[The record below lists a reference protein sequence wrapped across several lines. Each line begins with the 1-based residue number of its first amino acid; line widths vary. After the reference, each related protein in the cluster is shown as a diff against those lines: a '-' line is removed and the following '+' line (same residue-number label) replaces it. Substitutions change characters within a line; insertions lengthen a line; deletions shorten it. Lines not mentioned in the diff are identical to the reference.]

1 MTFTY
6 LYLEFTKMS
15 SQQSGSKEILTQDG
29 IVDIAVSML
38 NGKYADGK
46 EKKIGIEVEMPF
58 VNKKDLQ
65 PIGFSGP
72 KSISAIFN
80 FLSKKGNWHALEVEN
95 NKVTAL
101 ENETG
106 NITLEPGGQ
115 IEFSSA
121 ARKTLGELE
130 QDIGKYFTDAKA
142 ASEKIGL
149 DVLPYGFHP
158 HLSIDDCPYV
168 SERSRFKALKPV
180 FEAEGG
186 YSAWGQS
193 CSVQVTL
200 DSPSKDDAFDA
211 FKLGL
216 LIQPVAAAIFANSP
230 FSMGKDSDHA
240 SWRRH
245 KLQELDSP
253 LYKVPDALFEPGY
266 GLKDWA
272 AHTLS
277 VPMSFIVRN
286 DAYIAVAPNSFYEMI
301 GKPLPELAHLPAE
314 EQYLTK
320 KDLLDHMTGIK
331 PEMLLKPN
339 LLLEFRAADLGPTP
353 AHWMA
358 VGAFWTGL
366 FYDKDAF
373 KAAQEYVA
381 EWTKDERI
389 GLRDGVAKD
398 GLATKVGNKT
408 VQQIALDLIEI
419 SKQGLAKVEPEAI
432 QYLKVIETQV
442 AQGITSAA
450 KAVQVFEKN
459 DGDMKATLKE
469 TFLFNPQTEKQEK
482 SSPSKKDGQGFH
494 AGP

>member
-1 MTFTY
+1 
-6 LYLEFTKMS
+6 MS
-15 SQQSGSKEILTQDG
+15 SQQSGSNEILTTNG
-29 IVDIAVSML
+29 IVDEAVAMF
-38 NGKYADGK
+38 NGKYTDGK
-46 EKKIGIEVEMPF
+46 AKKIGLEVEMPF

-65 PIGFSGP
+65 PIGFNGP
-72 KSISAIFN
+72 KSITAIFN
-80 FLSKKGNWHALEVEN
+80 FLSKKSSWKPGEVEN
-95 NKVTAL
+95 NKTTAM

-106 NITLEPGGQ
+106 SITLEPGGQ

-121 ARKTLGELE
+121 ARDTLTQLE
-130 QDIGKYFTDAKA
+130 QDVGKYFGDMKK

-149 DVLPYGFHP
+149 DVIPYGFHP
-158 HLSIDDCPYV
+158 HISIDDCPYV

-200 DSPSKDDAFDA
+200 DSPAKDQAFDA

-216 LIQPVAAAIFANSP
+216 LIQPIAAAIFANSP
-230 FSMGKDSDHA
+230 FSMGKDTDHA

-266 GLKDWA
+266 SLKDWA

-286 DAYIAVAPNSFYEMI
+286 DAYIAVAPNAFYEMI
-301 GKPLPELAHLPAE
+301 GKPLPELAHLPE
-314 EQYLTK
+314 NEQYLTK

-353 AHWMA
+353 QHWMA

-366 FYDKDAF
+366 FYDKESF
-373 KAAQEYVA
+373 KAAQDYVA
-381 EWTKDERI
+381 DWSKQDRI
-389 GLRDGVAKD
+389 GLRDGVAKN
-398 GLATKVGNKT
+398 GLATPVANKT
-408 VQQIALDLIEI
+408 AQQVALDLIEI
-419 SKQGLAKVEPEAI
+419 SKQGLSRIEPDAVK
-432 QYLKVIETQV
+432 YLAVIEKQV
-442 AQGITSAA
+442 AQGLTAA
-450 KAVQVFEKN
+450 ATAQKVFEKN
-459 DGDMKATLKE
+459 DGNITSTIKE
-469 TFLFNPQTEKQEK
+469 TFLFNPEKEK
-482 SSPSKKDGQGFH
+482 TGSSKPSKKSDGQGFH

>member
-1 MTFTY
+1 
-6 LYLEFTKMS
+6 MS
-15 SQQSGSKEILTQDG
+15 SQQSGSKEILTTDG
-29 IVDIAVSML
+29 IVEKTVDML
-38 NGKYADGK
+38 NGKYANGK

-58 VNKKDLQ
+58 VNKSDLQ
-65 PIGFSGP
+65 PIGFTGA

-80 FLSKKGNWHALEVEN
+80 FLAKKGNWQAAEVEN
-95 NKVTAL
+95 DKVTSMK
-101 ENETG
+101 NETG
-106 NITLEPGGQ
+106 DITLEPGGQ

-121 ARKTLGELE
+121 ARKTLGELQ
-130 QDIGKYFTDAKA
+130 QDIGKYFTDIKA

-149 DVLPYGFHP
+149 DVVPYGFHP
-158 HLSIDDCPYV
+158 HLAIDDCPYV

-200 DSPSKDDAFDA
+200 DSPNKEEAFDA

-230 FSMGKDSDHA
+230 FSMNKDTDHA

-253 LYKVPDALFEPGY
+253 LYKVPDALFESNY
-266 GLKDWA
+266 TLKDWA

-277 VPMSFIVRN
+277 VPMSFIVRD
-286 DAYIAVAPNSFYEMI
+286 DAYIAVAPNPFFEMI
-301 GKPLPELAHLPAE
+301 GKPLPELAHLPE
-314 EQYLTK
+314 SEQYLTQ
-320 KDLLDHMTGIK
+320 KDLLDHLTGIK

-339 LLLEFRAADLGPTP
+339 LLLEFRAADLGPTQD
-353 AHWMA
+353 HWMA

-366 FYDKDAF
+366 YYDKDAF

-381 EWTKDERI
+381 EWTKEERI

-398 GLATKVGNKT
+398 GLETKVGNKT
-408 VQQIALDLIEI
+408 VQQVALDLIEI
-419 SKQGLAKVEPEAI
+419 SKQGLARVEPGAV
-432 QYLKVIETQV
+432 QFLKVIETQV
-442 AQGITSAA
+442 AQGVTSAA
-450 KAVQVFEKN
+450 KAAQVLEKN
-459 DGDMKATLKE
+459 DGNMKATLKE
-469 TFLFNPQTEKQEK
+469 TFLFNPETEKAVK
-482 SSPSKKDGQGFH
+482 SPAKKSDGHGLH
-494 AGP
+494 AGR

>member
-1 MTFTY
+1 
-6 LYLEFTKMS
+6 MS
-15 SQQSGSKEILTQDG
+15 SQQSGSKEILTHVG
-29 IVDIAVSML
+29 IVEETVALL
-38 NGKYADGK
+38 NGKYVDGK
-46 EKKIGIEVEMPF
+46 DKKIGIEVEMPF

-72 KSISAIFN
+72 KSITAIFN
-80 FLSKKGNWHALEVEN
+80 KLSAKGGGWQPGDIEN
-95 NKVTAL
+95 GKVTSL
-101 ENETG
+101 VNETG
-106 NITLEPGGQ
+106 SITLEPGGQ

-121 ARKTLGELE
+121 ARDTLGELK
-130 QDIGKYFTDAKA
+130 QDIGKYFDDTKKV
-142 ASEKIGL
+142 SEKIGI

-158 HLSIDDCPYV
+158 HIGIEDCPYV

-200 DSPSKDDAFDA
+200 DSPGKEEAFDA

-216 LIQPVAAAIFANSP
+216 IIQPVAAAIFANSP

-245 KLQELDSP
+245 KLQDLDSP

-266 GLKDWA
+266 SLKDWA

-301 GKPLPELAHLPAE
+301 GKPLPELAHLPQE

-320 KDLLDHMTGIK
+320 QDLLDHLTGIK

-353 AHWMA
+353 EHWMA

-381 EWTKDERI
+381 EWNKQERLA
-389 GLRDGVAKD
+389 LRDGVAKD
-398 GLATKVGNKT
+398 GLATQVGNKT

-419 SKQGLAKVEPEAI
+419 SKQGLSRIEPEAVPF
-432 QYLKVIETQV
+432 LKIIETQV
-442 AQGITSAA
+442 AQGITAAA
-450 KAVQVFEKN
+450 KAVQTFEKN
-459 DGDMKATLKE
+459 DGNMTATLKE
-469 TFLFNPQTEKQEK
+469 TFLFNPQTEKTEK
-482 SSPSKKDGQGFH
+482 SKPSKKSDGLSFQ
-494 AGP
+494 AGQ